1 MATESEIPLTNGN
14 HTDDSSNQDI
24 TSFKFYNISKATRKL
39 LKANN
44 YKKLFPV
51 QYKTY
56 DSVFNGRDILVQAR
70 TGTGKTLAF
79 VLPLVE
85 KLKCRETQITH
96 KPIILILAPTREL
109 VQQITRD
116 FSLLADKLSVVAVYG
131 GVPYQNQISYIERGV
146 DVVVGK

>member
-1 MATESEIPLTNGN
+1 MATEPPLTNGN
-14 HTDDSSNQDI
+14 YIDVSSIQDI
-24 TSFKFYNISKATRKL
+24 TSFKFYKISKPTRKL

-44 YKKLFPV
+44 YKQLFPV
-51 QYKTY
+51 QYRTY
-56 DSVFNGRDILVQAR
+56 DSIFSGKDILVQAR

-85 KLKCRETQITH
+85 KLHSRDTKIIH

-116 FSLLADKLSVVAVYG
+116 FSMLADKLSVIAVYG
-131 GVPYQNQISYIERGV
+131 GVPYQNQITDIEKGA